1 MTYKSPPRYLIHI
14 EKFKYKWGDHMDL
27 EVYSGCLT
35 IEPLRKSIEKLSYGK
50 IVDDFIV
57 INTIVLNKF

>member
-35 IEPLRKSIEKLSYGK
+35 IEPLRKSIEE
-50 IVDDFIV
+50 
-57 INTIVLNKF
+57 LNNDYMVHNLILISKDYFF